1 MIQKL
6 RGFRDIYP
14 EEMRARREV
23 FDKICKVAKS
33 FGFQEIDAPS
43 VELLELFKI
52 KSGEEIVKQTF
63 SFVDKGGREITLIPE
78 LTPGVARMVASRKDL
93 IKPLKW
99 FSFPKMWRYEEPQS
113 GRLREFYQFNADI
126 FGVENI
132 YGDAE
137 VIALAME
144 ILDSLGLKGKYVMKI
159 SDRIFIEK
167 ILRSFHV
174 GDMEGAFR
182 VIDKKDKISEEE
194 FVKKM
199 GEFIPEDNLGSLLEI
214 LKMKGDIDL
223 IVNKFDFPE
232 RSETLVELKDLLK
245 EYGKNVIFD
254 FSIVRGLAYYTSIV
268 FEAHDYKGELRA
280 ILGGGR
286 YDNVVELFG
295 GEHTPAVG
303 FAMGDAVLEILL
315 RREALWPEEKIDVDY
330 FIAIIPGFR
339 KEAIKIAGKLRDK
352 GYKVDMDL
360 TNRSLGKQMK
370 YANRINARYVI
381 IVGEEIKRGEVV
393 IRDMKTGEQRNVPI
407 EKLKEM
413 PAGDTTLP
421 KAIWKN
427 L

>member
-6 RGFRDIYP
+6 RGFRDIYS
-14 EEMRARREV
+14 EEMRARRIV
-23 FDKICKVAKS
+23 FDKIYSVARS
-33 FGFQEIDAPS
+33 FGFQEIDTPS
-43 VELLELFKI
+43 VELLDIFKI

-78 LTPGVARMVASRKDL
+78 LTPSVARMVASRKDL

-126 FGVENI
+126 FGIEKI
-132 YGDAE
+132 YADAE
-137 VIALAME
+137 IIALAME
-144 ILDSLGLKGKYVMKI
+144 ILDSLGLREKYVMKI
-159 SDRIFIEK
+159 SDRILMEK
-167 ILRSFHV
+167 ILQSLGVR
-174 GDMEGAFR
+174 DMEGAFR

-194 FVKKM
+194 FVNRI
-199 GEFIPEDNLGSLLEI
+199 GEFMPQKNIDSILDI
-214 LKMKGDIDL
+214 LKMKGEIEN

-232 RSETLVELKDLLK
+232 RSEILIELKDMLK
-245 EYGKNVIFD
+245 EYGKEVLWD
-254 FSIVRGLAYYTSIV
+254 FSVVRGLAYYSGIV

-303 FAMGDAVLEILL
+303 FGMGDAVLEILM
-315 RREALWPEEKIDVDY
+315 RRENLWPEEKSDIDY

-339 KEAIKIAGKLRDK
+339 REAIRIAGKLRKK
-352 GYKVDMDL
+352 GYRVDMDL

-370 YANRINARYVI
+370 YANRINAKYVV
-381 IVGEEIKRGEVV
+381 IVGEETKRGEIVV
-393 IRDMKTGEQRNVPI
+393 KDMESGEQ
-407 EKLKEM
+407 
-413 PAGDTTLP
+413 
-421 KAIWKN
+421 KN
-427 L
+427 LKIEDFIK